1 MPNAPLPI
9 KGIHHCEMVVGNAKQ
24 AAYYY
29 RRAFGFS
36 QMGYLGPET
45 GHRDRASYLLQQG
58 KIRLVLTTPMSPDSW
73 MAEHHKQHG
82 DGVIDIAFSVD
93 NVDEAF
99 AAAVE
104 RGCPVAEE
112 PMDMSDGSGRV
123 RRAKL
128 RTYGDT
134 MHSLISTDDYAGVFL
149 PGFASMRIP
158 QADFGMKAI
167 DHIVGNVEDG
177 KMDAWADFYSNV
189 FGWEQFLS
197 FDDKDISTEFTA
209 LRSKVMASTT
219 SSIKFPINEP
229 AAGRRKSQIQEY
241 IEFYRGAGVQH
252 IALATGDIIHTVSL
266 LRKAGVEFLTVPK
279 SYYEDIWDRV
289 GDVREDHQFLEDLN
303 ILIDSD
309 AKGYLLQIFTRPVED
324 RPTLFFEII
333 QRRGS
338 DSFGKGNFKA
348 LFEAIER
355 EQALR
360 GNL

>member
-1 MPNAPLPI
+1 ML
-9 KGIHHCEMVVGNAKQ
+9 E
-24 AAYYY
+24 
-29 RRAFGFS
+29 
-36 QMGYLGPET
+36 
-45 GHRDRASYLLQQG
+45 QG
-58 KIRLVLTTPMSPDSW
+58 KVRLVLTTPLSPDHW
-73 MAEHHKQHG
+73 MAEHHKLHG

-93 NVDEAF
+93 NVDESY
-99 AAAVE
+99 AAAIE
-104 RGCPVAEE
+104 RGCPSAAE
-112 PMDMSDGSGRV
+112 PVDMSDDSGRV
-123 RRAKL
+123 RMAKL
-128 RTYGDT
+128 KTYGDT
-134 MHSLISTDDYAGVFL
+134 IHTLVSTADYAGVFL
-149 PGFASMRIP
+149 PGFTSMRIP
-158 QADFGMKAI
+158 QATFGLKAI

-177 KMDAWADFYSNV
+177 KMDAWAEFYSNI

-229 AAGRRKSQIQEY
+229 ADGKRKSQIQEY
-241 IEFYRGAGVQH
+241 IEFYKGAGVQH
-252 IALATGDIIHTVSL
+252 IALATPDIIHTVSL
-266 LRKAGVEFLTVPK
+266 LREAGVEFLKIPS
-279 SYYEDIWDRV
+279 SYYETIWDRV
-289 GDVREDHQFLEDLN
+289 GDVREDHQFLQDLN

-309 AKGYLLQIFTRPVED
+309 EKGYLLQIFTRPVED
-324 RPTLFFEII
+324 RPTMFFEII

>member
-1 MPNAPLPI
+1 MPNEALPI
-9 KGIHHCEMVVGNAKQ
+9 KGIHHCELVVGNAKQ

-36 QMGYLGPET
+36 QLGYLGPET
-45 GHRDRASYLLQQG
+45 GHRDRASYLLGQG
-58 KIRLVLTTPMSPDSW
+58 RVRLVLTTPLDPDNPL
-73 MAEHHKQHG
+73 AEHHKLHG
-82 DGVIDIAFSVD
+82 DGVIDIAFTVE

-104 RGCPVAEE
+104 RGCPIAEE
-112 PMDMSDGSGRV
+112 PHDMSDDSGRV

-134 MHSLISTDDYAGVFL
+134 MHSLISTADYAGFFL
-149 PGFASMRIP
+149 PGFRSQRIP
-158 QADFGMKAI
+158 QPDFGLRTI

-177 KMDAWADFYSNV
+177 KMDTWADFYSNI

-229 AAGRRKSQIQEY
+229 ADGRRKSQIQEY
-241 IEFYRGAGVQH
+241 IEFYKGAGVQH
-252 IALATGDIIHTVSL
+252 IALSTTDIIHTVSL
-266 LRKAGVEFLTVPK
+266 LREAGVEFLQIPS
-279 SYYEDIWDRV
+279 SYYEAVWDRV
-289 GDVREDHQFLEDLN
+289 GDIREDNKLLEELN
-303 ILIDSD
+303 ILIDRD
-309 AKGYLLQIFTRPVED
+309 EKGYLLQIFTRPVED
-324 RPTLFFEII
+324 RPTMFFEII
-333 QRRGS
+333 QRCGS
-338 DSFGKGNFKA
+338 DSFGKGNFKS

-355 EQALR
+355 EQASR